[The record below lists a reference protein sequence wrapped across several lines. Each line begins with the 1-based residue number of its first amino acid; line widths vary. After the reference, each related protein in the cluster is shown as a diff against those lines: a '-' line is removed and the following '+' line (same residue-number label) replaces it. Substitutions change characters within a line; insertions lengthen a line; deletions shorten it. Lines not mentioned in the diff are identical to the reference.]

1 MTQPTFAI
9 EATNLT
15 DERGTGIARYT
26 RQLIEALSALPLPAH
41 EEFELLQLCKRSRWS
56 LRDRL
61 AHGPRLSSRMW
72 WGPVW
77 PLRRPACALLHV
89 PDERQPPWRVPVVA
103 TVHDLYAALNINQ
116 PSEAKRQHKLRHY
129 AHLRDRCTRLICVS
143 ENTRQDFL
151 RFVGGD
157 PARLQVVHLGVSAEF
172 RPHTVDEI
180 QAVRT
185 RHGLQE
191 PYLLF
196 VGSTPN
202 KNLDRTLEAFA
213 AGGLARDFTL
223 LVCGERSQAQGQVLA
238 SRLAGLGLASR
249 VRFAGFVSNADLP
262 ALYAG
267 AAAYLFPSLYEG
279 YGLPILEAMACG
291 TPVLTSDRGS
301 CPEAAAGH
309 AVIADPQDIDALAAG
324 MAAAVS
330 MAPARREA
338 ALAYA
343 RTKTWEATARGT
355 LAVWQEALAN
365 P

>member
-1 MTQPTFAI
+1 MNPPTFAI

-26 RQLIEALSALPLPAH
+26 RQLIEALSALQLPPQD
-41 EEFELLQLCKRSRWS
+41 EFHLLQMCKRSRWK
-56 LRDRL
+56 LRGRL
-61 AHGPRLSSRMW
+61 AQGPRLSSRMW
-72 WGPVW
+72 WGPIW
-77 PLRRPACALLHV
+77 PLPRPACALLHV
-89 PDERQPPWRVPVVA
+89 PDERQPPWHVPVTA
-103 TVHDLYAALNINQ
+103 TVHDLYAALDINQ

-129 AHLRDRCTRLICVS
+129 AYLRDHCARLICVS

-151 RFVGGD
+151 RLVGGD
-157 PARLQVVHLGVSAEF
+157 PARLKVVRLGVSAGF
-172 RPHTVDEI
+172 RLHTADEI

-185 RHGLQE
+185 RHGLDG

-202 KNLDRTLEAFA
+202 KNLGRTLEAFA
-213 AGGLARDFTL
+213 ASGMARDFTL
-223 LVCGERSQAQGQVLA
+223 LVCGERSQAQGQALA
-238 SRLAGLGLASR
+238 TRLAELGLASR
-249 VRFAGFVSNADLP
+249 VRFAGFVSNDDLP

-301 CPEAAAGH
+301 CPEAASGH
-309 AVIADPQDIDALAAG
+309 AVIANPEDVEALAAG
-324 MAAAVS
+324 IAAAVAMS
-330 MAPARREA
+330 QERRNA

-343 RTKTWEATARGT
+343 RTQTWEATARGT
-355 LAVWQEALAN
+355 LAVWREVLER
-365 P
+365 

>member
-1 MTQPTFAI
+1 MTPPTFAI

-26 RQLIEALSALPLPAH
+26 RQLIEAMSALQLPVAQ
-41 EEFELLQLCKRSRWS
+41 EFNLLQLCKRSRWP
-56 LRDRL
+56 LRERL
-61 AHGPRLSSRMW
+61 AHGPRLSSRCW

-77 PLRRPACALLHV
+77 PLPRPACALLHV

-103 TVHDLYAALNINQ
+103 TVHDLYAALDINQ
-116 PSEAKRQHKLRHY
+116 PSEAKRRHKLRHY
-129 AHLRDRCTRLICVS
+129 DHLRDHCARLVCVS

-151 RFVGGD
+151 RLVGGD
-157 PARLQVVHLGVSAEF
+157 PARLKVVHPGVTSEF
-172 RPHTVDEI
+172 RPHGTDEVS
-180 QAVRT
+180 AVRA
-185 RHGLQE
+185 RHGLDG

-202 KNLDRTLEAFA
+202 KNLARTLDAFA
-213 AGGLARDFTL
+213 AGGLTRDFTL
-223 LVCGERSQAQGQVLA
+223 LVCGERSLDQGAALA
-238 SRLAGLGLASR
+238 ARVAELGLTSR

-301 CPEAAAGH
+301 CPEAAGGH
-309 AVIADPQDIDALAAG
+309 AVIADPEDIDALAAG
-324 MAAAVS
+324 IAAAVS
-330 MAPARREA
+330 MPEPGRAA

-343 RTKTWEATARGT
+343 RTRTWDATARGT
-355 LAVWQEALAN
+355 LAVWREALGEI
-365 P
+365 